1 MTSPT
6 PPQRRLGP
14 YEKSLLES
22 RAARKALEA
31 RIAARRRNRVIASV
45 LGVLLLV
52 GAGVGGA
59 IWWTGRDTA
68 IPLSALPSVTG
79 KSCPER
85 TPVTLWVSEAAESA
99 TLALAKQYQADPAS
113 PCVDYLVKGKSPIEA
128 MIGLGQGQPDRPDG
142 WIPDSPRWVER
153 VNQTAKI
160 NAKLGQ
166 PFAKSPLVIAMDPTA
181 AKSLEG
187 QPQWLD
193 LVASDTPIRLSD
205 PRTTTA
211 GMLTLASA
219 LPRLSAEQGRT
230 VIPNLAQGAAA
241 SIDDLFATYNETPD
255 KAQAFPVAEADLIDH
270 NRLYPDHK
278 MVSVTPA
285 EGTPAFEFSLV
296 NVATDPV
303 RDQAV
308 ELLRAYLQ
316 TPKAAS
322 IFSQFGIRSTSVP
335 VTMPTPQ
342 GSIGEV
348 KVGPQPD
355 ATTVAKA
362 TDTWQAAT
370 TGFSLLAVF
379 DVSGSM
385 NDKVGNTTR
394 VAITQEAAG
403 IALSALPASTKLGLW
418 YFSIGI
424 GAGGADYKQVAAIG
438 RLDDPAHR
446 AQVAAGAAT
455 LSKNVGGGTGLYDTI
470 WAAYQNVQ
478 KSYDPDRVNA
488 VVVLTDGRNDD
499 PNGMSLDEL
508 EANLRKASDP
518 TKPIAITTIGIG
530 PDVDPKALT
539 AISRMTYSDFYS
551 APSPGDMTTVLAR
564 ALFDHD
570 CKDGRCV

>member
-1 MTSPT
+1 LTSPT
-6 PPQRRLGP
+6 PPQRPVGP

-31 RIAARRRNRVIASV
+31 KIAARRRHRIIASV

-52 GAGVGGA
+52 AAGVVGA
-59 IWWTGRDTA
+59 IWWTGRDA
-68 IPLSALPSVTG
+68 IVPLSALPSVTG
-79 KSCPER
+79 KACPER
-85 TPVTLWVSEAAESA
+85 TPVTLWVSEAAQPA
-99 TLALAKQYQADPAS
+99 TLALAKQYQADPDS
-113 PCVDYLVKGKSPIEA
+113 PCVDYLVKGRSPIEA

-153 VNQTAKI
+153 VNETAKI

-166 PFAKSPLVIAMDPTA
+166 PFARSPLVIAMDPTE

-193 LVASDTPIRLSD
+193 LVASDSPIRLSD

-230 VIPNLAQGAAA
+230 VIPTLARGAAV
-241 SIDDLFATYNETPD
+241 SIDDLFETYNESPD
-255 KAQAFPVAEADLIDH
+255 KARAFPVAEADLIDH
-270 NRLYPDHK
+270 NRLYPEHK

-316 TPKAAS
+316 TPQAAS
-322 IFSQFGIRSTSVP
+322 ILSQFGIRSTSVP
-335 VTMPTPQ
+335 VTMPTPS
-342 GSIGEV
+342 GSIGAV
-348 KVGPQPD
+348 SVGPQPD
-355 ATTVAKA
+355 APTVARA

-370 TGFSLLAVF
+370 TDFSLLAVF

-385 NDKVGNTTR
+385 NDKVGATTR

-403 IALSALPASTKLGLW
+403 IALSALPKSTKLGLW

-424 GAGGADYKQVAAIG
+424 GAGGADYKQVAPIG
-438 RLDDPAHR
+438 RLDDEAHR
-446 AQVAAGAAT
+446 AQVAAGAAA
-455 LSKNVGGGTGLYDTI
+455 LSKSVGGGTALYDTI
-470 WAAYQNVQ
+470 WAAYQSV
-478 KSYDPDRVNA
+478 KKGYDPSRVNA
-488 VVVLTDGRNDD
+488 VVVLTDGRNED
-499 PNGMSLDEL
+499 PNGISLEQL
-508 EANLRKASDP
+508 KANLRAASDP

-539 AISRMTYSDFYS
+539 AISRLAYSDFYS

-570 CKDGRCV
+570 CKNGRCV

>member
-1 MTSPT
+1 LTSPT
-6 PPQRRLGP
+6 PPQRPVGP
-14 YEKSLLES
+14 YEKSLSDS
-22 RAARKALEA
+22 RAARKALEQKV
-31 RIAARRRNRVIASV
+31 AARRRRRVIASV
-45 LGVLLLV
+45 LGIVLLV
-52 GAGVGGA
+52 GTAVGGA
-59 IWWTGRDTA
+59 LWWTGRDLTA
-68 IPLSALPSVTG
+68 PLSAAPSVTG
-79 KSCPER
+79 KACAQR
-85 TPVTLWVSEAAESA
+85 TPVTLWVSEAAQPA

-113 PCVDYLVKGKSPIEA
+113 PCVDYLVIGKSPIEA

-160 NAKLGQ
+160 NAKIAQ
-166 PFAKSPLVIAMDPTA
+166 PFAKSPLVIAMDPA
-181 AKSLEG
+181 AATDLAD

-193 LVASDTPIRLSD
+193 LVASSAPIRLSD

-211 GMLTLASA
+211 GMLALASA
-219 LPRLSAEQGRT
+219 MPQLSAEQGRV
-230 VIPNLAQGAAA
+230 VIPKLAQGAAP
-241 SIDDLFATYNETPD
+241 SIDDLFATYTASPD
-255 KAQAFPVAEADLIDH
+255 KALAFPVAEADLIDH

-316 TPKAAS
+316 TPKAANL
-322 IFSQFGIRSTSVP
+322 FSQFGIRSSSVP

-355 ATTVAKA
+355 APTVARA
-362 TDTWQAAT
+362 TDTWQSAT
-370 TGFSLLAVF
+370 TDFSILAVF

-385 NDKVGNTTR
+385 KEKVGSTTR

-403 IALSALPASTKLGLW
+403 IALSALPKTTKLGLW
-418 YFSIGI
+418 FFSIGI
-424 GAGGADYKQVAAIG
+424 GAGGADHKEVAPIG
-438 RLDDPAHR
+438 RLDDEAHW
-446 AQVAAGAAT
+446 AQVAAGAAS
-455 LSKNVGGGTGLYDTI
+455 LSRSIGGGTGLYDTI
-470 WAAYQNVQ
+470 WAAYQTAKQN
-478 KSYDPDRVNA
+478 YDADRVNA
-488 VVVLTDGRNDD
+488 VVVLTDGRNED
-499 PNGMSLDEL
+499 PGGLSLEQL
-508 EANLRKASDP
+508 KAQLRAASDP

-539 AISRMTYSDFYS
+539 EISTMTYSDFYS
-551 APSPGDMTTVLAR
+551 APSPADMTTVLAR
-564 ALFDHD
+564 ALFDHE

>member
-1 MTSPT
+1 LTSPT
-6 PPQRRLGP
+6 PPQRPAGP

-31 RIAARRRNRVIASV
+31 KIAARRRNRVIASV
-45 LGVLLLV
+45 LGVVLLV

-59 IWWTGRDTA
+59 IWWTGRDTT

-79 KSCPER
+79 KACPDR
-85 TPVTLWVSEAAESA
+85 TPVTLWVSEAAQSA
-99 TLALAKQYQADPAS
+99 TLALAKQYQADPSS
-113 PCVDYLVKGKSPIEA
+113 PCVDYLVKGKTPIEA

-181 AKSLEG
+181 AKSHEG

-219 LPRLSAEQGRT
+219 LPQLSAEQGRT
-230 VIPNLAQGAAA
+230 VIPKLAQGAAA
-241 SIDDLFATYNETPD
+241 SIDDLFATYNESPD
-255 KAQAFPVAEADLIDH
+255 KAKAFPVAEADLIDH

-335 VTMPTPQ
+335 VTMPTHVATSSGVGRERWPPTMATTPRSSTPCSTTRPRSSGPSTPGASSWHTEN
-342 GSIGEV
+342 GS
-348 KVGPQPD
+348 D
-355 ATTVAKA
+355 ATVRC
-362 TDTWQAAT
+362 AARAPSWT
-370 TGFSLLAVF
+370 APGRGSPLSARSPGVTGPTPCSAPPAPRA
-379 DVSGSM
+379 GSAC
-385 NDKVGNTTR
+385 TTR
-394 VAITQEAAG
+394 
-403 IALSALPASTKLGLW
+403 
-418 YFSIGI
+418 
-424 GAGGADYKQVAAIG
+424 
-438 RLDDPAHR
+438 
-446 AQVAAGAAT
+446 
-455 LSKNVGGGTGLYDTI
+455 
-470 WAAYQNVQ
+470 
-478 KSYDPDRVNA
+478 
-488 VVVLTDGRNDD
+488 
-499 PNGMSLDEL
+499 
-508 EANLRKASDP
+508 
-518 TKPIAITTIGIG
+518 
-530 PDVDPKALT
+530 
-539 AISRMTYSDFYS
+539 
-551 APSPGDMTTVLAR
+551 PS
-564 ALFDHD
+564 
-570 CKDGRCV
+570 